1 MRLIGKLV
9 NTILVK
15 TVTYYSLSDVT
26 VIRGSSRGK
35 MGTGISLLLE
45 CENGGLLHCERHE
58 QFKKWQCDFSSL
70 EDLDN
75 YLTQFCTN
83 KPQISLTFGNGEIQ
97 SCISKHKYS
106 NA

>member
-45 CENGGLLHCERHE
+45 CENGV
-58 QFKKWQCDFSSL
+58 
-70 EDLDN
+70 
-75 YLTQFCTN
+75 YCTLRGMN
-83 KPQISLTFGNGEIQ
+83 NLKNGSVISLL
-97 SCISKHKYS
+97 
-106 NA
+106 